1 MLAAQLADTRL
12 TEAQTLKPANAAG
25 GGYVLMATVPRGWRL
40 RWWTLSK
47 SGDIEILSPKDLRH
61 EIADLLTEATAR
73 YREPRAR
80 SLKGTA

>member
-47 SGDIEILSPKDLRH
+47 SGDIEILGPKDLRQ